1 MIDIANLLGFNI
13 TVITSYIK
21 ARSEL
26 FNAKLP
32 RHRLP
37 FMESAQAKANVDH
50 LYEELH
56 CYWEQKIGQGPFMT
70 QLREGRLPLAC
81 VRRFFKD
88 WGMFSVEVVA
98 LNAVSYYVHLPFFL
112 RNYDLLP
119 AFTEKI
125 AEELVSPTPPGHTLI
140 LLETARALGLS
151 RQEVLG
157 QPASAAGR
165 AISDYCRRI
174 FQDGSIIELWGLHVY
189 EETLGLWSK
198 QWANALTSHY
208 QMSKQQAVYFTAHA
222 EADLVQ
228 HDGRM
233 GHGPLNRMILQ
244 RILEQDMTASKLGYD
259 PKYCAFT
266 MVDLQSLMETHAI
279 ENPYST

>member
-1 MIDIANLLGFNI
+1 
-13 TVITSYIK
+13 
-21 ARSEL
+21 
-26 FNAKLP
+26 
-32 RHRLP
+32 
-37 FMESAQAKANVDH
+37 MEPTEAKAYVNH
-50 LYEELH
+50 LYDQLHSHWEL
-56 CYWEQKIGQGPFMT
+56 KIGQGPFMSR
-70 QLREGRLPLAC
+70 LREGRLPLPC
-81 VRRFFKD
+81 LRRFFKD
-88 WGMFSVEVVA
+88 WGMFSIEVVA
-98 LNAVSYYVHLPFFL
+98 LNAVSYYVHLPFFV

-140 LLETARALGLS
+140 LLETAEALGLS

-157 QPASAAGR
+157 EPASAAGR

-174 FQDGSIIELWGLHVY
+174 FQDGSIIELWALHVY

-198 QWANALTSHY
+198 QWAEALTAHY
-208 QMSKQQAVYFTAHA
+208 NMTKRQAVYFTAHA

-233 GHGPLNRMILQ
+233 GHGPLNRIILQ
-244 RILEQDMTASKLGYD
+244 RILEQDMTAGKLGYD
-259 PKYCAFT
+259 LKYCACT

-279 ENPYST
+279 ENPYPA